1 MQRMITMK
9 NLDDVMI
16 TFLKETKDGKY
27 AVVNENIIEV
37 PRNTVSRDEYVYDE
51 EVPTFFSMSN

>member
-1 MQRMITMK
+1 MQRMIAMK

-27 AVVNENIIEV
+27 AIVNENIIEV